1 MTGRLF
7 FVIYKEFIHI
17 VRDPRTLA
25 VMFLMPIMQLILL
38 GYAMTTDVDHLPTV
52 VLDQDL
58 TSQSRALIEAYQA
71 SSYFDIIRHVSTEEE
86 LRRVID
92 KGAFRAGLII
102 PSGYGQNLEN
112 RQNPQV
118 SFVIDGSDPTVAR
131 TAFAASQ
138 TIAQAHSLELAAQR
152 IGLSLETLPGV
163 AVHTRVWYNPEMK
176 SVNFMIPGLLGLILQ
191 FMTTLFTAMAIVRER
206 EQGTIEQLMV
216 TPITPLEL
224 ILGKIVPYVAIAFF
238 DLAEVL
244 VIGVLWFGVPIHGS
258 VTLLLAISTLFLLT
272 TLGLGILISTIA
284 RTQQEAMYLSFFT
297 LLPSIFLSGFLFP
310 LEAMPRALQL
320 ISYVIPLR
328 YMLSVASGIILKG
341 VGLRVLA
348 GEVFAIA
355 VFGIVIF
362 TLAARRFRKHLE

>member
-7 FVIYKEFIHI
+7 FVIYKEFIHV

-38 GYAMTTDVDHLPTV
+38 GYAMTTDVDHLPSI

-71 SSYFDIIRHVSTEEE
+71 SSYFDITRYASSEEE
-86 LRRVID
+86 LRRLID
-92 KGAFRAGLII
+92 KGTYRAGLII
-102 PSGYGQNLEN
+102 PSGYSNDLGG
-112 RQNPQV
+112 RQNAQV

-138 TIAQAHSLELAAQR
+138 TVAQAHSLELAGQR

-163 AVHTRVWYNPEMK
+163 DVRTRVWYNPEMK
-176 SVNFMIPGLLGLILQ
+176 SINFMIPGLLGLILQ

-206 EQGTIEQLMV
+206 EHGTIEQLMV
-216 TPITPLEL
+216 TPITPPEL
-224 ILGKIVPYVAIAFF
+224 ILGKVIPYVAIAFF

-244 VIGVLWFGVPIHGS
+244 IIGVLWFGVPIRGS
-258 VTLLLAISTLFLLT
+258 VTLLLGISTLFLLT

-310 LEAMPRALQL
+310 LEAMPTALQVV
-320 ISYVIPLR
+320 SYVIPLR
-328 YMLSVASGIILKG
+328 YMLTVTTGIILKG
-341 VGLRVLA
+341 VGLRILA
-348 GEVFAIA
+348 AEVIAIT
-355 VFGIVIF
+355 VFGVVIF
-362 TLAARRFRKHLE
+362 SVASRRFRKRLE

>member
-1 MTGRLF
+1 MTGRLW

-25 VMFLMPIMQLILL
+25 VMFVMPIMQLVLL
-38 GYAMTTDVDHLPTV
+38 GYAMTTDVDHIPTV

-58 TSQSRALIEAYQA
+58 TSQSRALISAYQA
-71 SSYFDIIRHVSTEEE
+71 SSYFDITRYVDAEVE
-86 LRRVID
+86 LRRLVD
-92 KGAFRAGLII
+92 KGTFRAGLII
-102 PSGYGQNLEN
+102 PAGYGNNLES
-112 RQNPQV
+112 RQDAQV
-118 SFVIDGSDPTVAR
+118 SFVIDGSDPNVAR

-138 TIAQAHSLELAAQR
+138 TVAQAHALELIGQR
-152 IGLSLETLPGV
+152 IGLSIETLPGV
-163 AVHTRVWYNPEMK
+163 DVHPRVWYNPEMK

-206 EQGTIEQLMV
+206 EHGTIEQLMV
-216 TPITPLEL
+216 TPITPPEL

-244 VIGVLWFGVPIHGS
+244 IIGVLWFGVPIHGS
-258 VTLLLAISTLFLLT
+258 LTLLLAISTLFLLT
-272 TLGLGILISTIA
+272 TLGLGIFISTIA

-328 YMLSVASGIILKG
+328 YMLSVATGIILKG

-348 GEVFAIA
+348 WQVLAIA
-355 VFGIVIF
+355 VFGTVIF
-362 TLAARRFRKHLE
+362 TAAARRFRKRLE

>member
-17 VRDPRTLA
+17 IRDPRTLA

-38 GYAMTTDVDHLPTV
+38 GYAMSTDVDHIPTV

-58 TSQSRALIEAYQA
+58 TSQSRALIGAYQA
-71 SSYFDIIRHVSTEEE
+71 SSYFDITSYVSTERE
-86 LRRVID
+86 LRRLID
-92 KGAFRAGLII
+92 KGTFRAGLII
-102 PSGYGQNLEN
+102 PSDYGNNLEGRRN
-112 RQNPQV
+112 AQV

-138 TIAQAHSLELAAQR
+138 TVAQAHSLELAGQR
-152 IGLSLETLPGV
+152 IGLNLETLPGV
-163 AVHTRVWYNPEMK
+163 AVHTRIWYNPEMK
-176 SVNFMIPGLLGLILQ
+176 SINFMIPGLLGLILQ

-206 EQGTIEQLMV
+206 EHGTIEQLMV
-216 TPITPLEL
+216 TPITPPEL

-244 VIGVLWFGVPIHGS
+244 IIGVLWFGVPIHGS
-258 VTLLLAISTLFLLT
+258 LTLLLAISTLFLLT
-272 TLGLGILISTIA
+272 TLGMGILISTVA
-284 RTQQEAMYLSFFT
+284 RSQQEAMYLSFFT

-310 LEAMPRALQL
+310 LEAMPRALQ
-320 ISYVIPLR
+320 IVSYVIPLR
-328 YMLSVASGIILKG
+328 YMLSVAAGIILKG

-348 GEVFAIA
+348 REVFAIA

-362 TLAARRFRKHLE
+362 TLAVRRFRKRLE

>member
-38 GYAMTTDVDHLPTV
+38 GYAMTTDVDHIPTL

-71 SSYFDIIRHVSTEEE
+71 SNYFDVTRYASTEEE
-86 LRRVID
+86 LRRLID

-102 PSGYGQNLEN
+102 PSGYGNNLEK
-112 RQNPQV
+112 RQNAQV
-118 SFVIDGSDPTVAR
+118 SFAIDGSDPTVAR

-138 TIAQAHSLELAAQR
+138 TIAQAHSLELAGQR
-152 IGLSLETLPGV
+152 IGLTLETLPGV
-163 AVHTRVWYNPEMK
+163 EVHTRIWYNPEMK
-176 SVNFMIPGLLGLILQ
+176 SINFMIPGLLGLILQ

-206 EQGTIEQLMV
+206 EHGTIEQLMV
-216 TPITPLEL
+216 TPITPPEL

-244 VIGVLWFGVPIHGS
+244 IIGVLWFGVPIHGS

-272 TLGLGILISTIA
+272 TLGLGIFISTIA
-284 RTQQEAMYLSFFT
+284 GTQQEAMYLSFFT
-297 LLPSIFLSGFLFP
+297 ILPSIFLSGFLFP
-310 LEAMPRALQL
+310 LEAMPRALRL
-320 ISYVIPLR
+320 VSYVIPLR
-328 YMLSVASGIILKG
+328 YMLSVATGIILKG
-341 VGLRVLA
+341 VGLRLLA
-348 GEVFAIA
+348 GEVIAIA

-362 TLAARRFRKHLE
+362 TLAARRFRKRLE

>member
-1 MTGRLF
+1 
-7 FVIYKEFIHI
+7 
-17 VRDPRTLA
+17 
-25 VMFLMPIMQLILL
+25 
-38 GYAMTTDVDHLPTV
+38 
-52 VLDQDL
+52 
-58 TSQSRALIEAYQA
+58 
-71 SSYFDIIRHVSTEEE
+71 
-86 LRRVID
+86 
-92 KGAFRAGLII
+92 
-102 PSGYGQNLEN
+102 
-112 RQNPQV
+112 
-118 SFVIDGSDPTVAR
+118 
-131 TAFAASQ
+131 
-138 TIAQAHSLELAAQR
+138 
-152 IGLSLETLPGV
+152 
-163 AVHTRVWYNPEMK
+163 
-176 SVNFMIPGLLGLILQ
+176 GLILQ

-362 TLAARRFRKHLE
+362 AMAARRFRKHLE

>member
-1 MTGRLF
+1 MSKRIL

-25 VMFLMPIMQLILL
+25 VMFIIPIMQLLLL
-38 GYAMTTDVDHLPTV
+38 GYAMTTDVDHIPTV

-58 TSQSRALIEAYQA
+58 TSQSRDLIEAYQA
-71 SSYFDIIRHVSTEEE
+71 STYFDITAQAGSEEE
-86 LRRVID
+86 LHRLID
-92 KGAFRAGLII
+92 KGTYRAGLII
-102 PSGYGQNLEN
+102 PSGYGRNLGKN
-112 RQNPQV
+112 QSASV

-131 TAFAASQ
+131 TAFAAAQTVAQSQ
-138 TIAQAHSLELAAQR
+138 SLALAGAR
-152 IGLSLETLPGV
+152 FGLTLETLPGV
-163 AVHTRVWYNPEMK
+163 DVHTRVWYNPEME
-176 SVNFMIPGLLGLILQ
+176 SINFMIPGLVAMILQ
-191 FMTTLFTAMAIVRER
+191 FLTTLFTSLAIVRER

-216 TPITPLEL
+216 TPITPAEL
-224 ILGKIVPYVAIAFF
+224 ILGKVVPYVAIAFF

-244 VIGVLWFGVPIHGS
+244 IIGVLWFGVPIHGS
-258 VTLLLAISTLFLLT
+258 LTLLLAISTLFLLT
-272 TLGLGILISTIA
+272 TLGLGIFISTIA

-328 YMLSVASGIILKG
+328 YMLSVATGIILKG

-348 GEVFAIA
+348 WQVLAIA
-355 VFGIVIF
+355 VFGTIIF
-362 TLAARRFRKHLE
+362 TAAARRFRKRLE

>member
-1 MTGRLF
+1 MTGRF
-7 FVIYKEFIHI
+7 FYVIYKEFIHI
-17 VRDPRTLA
+17 LRDPRTLA
-25 VMFLMPIMQLILL
+25 VMFLMPIMQLVLL
-38 GYAMTTDVDHLPTV
+38 GYAMTTDVDHIPTI

-58 TSQSRALIEAYQA
+58 TSQSRALIKAYQA
-71 SSYFDIIRHVSTEEE
+71 SNYFDINRYAPAEEE
-86 LRRVID
+86 LRRLID
-92 KGAFRAGLII
+92 KGEYRAGLII
-102 PSGYGQNLEN
+102 PSGYGSNLEAQ
-112 RQNPQV
+112 QNAQV

-131 TAFAASQ
+131 TAFAAAQ
-138 TIAQAHSLELAAQR
+138 TVAQSHSLELAGQR

-163 AVHTRVWYNPEMK
+163 QVHTRIWYNPEMK
-176 SVNFMIPGLLGLILQ
+176 SVNFMIPGLLALILQ
-191 FMTTLFTAMAIVRER
+191 FMTTLFTSLAIVRER

-216 TPITPLEL
+216 TPITPPEL

-244 VIGVLWFGVPIHGS
+244 IVGVFWFGVPIHGS

-310 LEAMPRALQL
+310 VEAMPTALQAV
-320 ISYVIPLR
+320 SYLIPLR
-328 YMLSVASGIILKG
+328 YMSTVASGIILKG

-348 GEVFAIA
+348 REVMAIA
-355 VFGIVIF
+355 AFGIVIVA
-362 TLAARRFRKHLE
+362 LAARRFRKRLE